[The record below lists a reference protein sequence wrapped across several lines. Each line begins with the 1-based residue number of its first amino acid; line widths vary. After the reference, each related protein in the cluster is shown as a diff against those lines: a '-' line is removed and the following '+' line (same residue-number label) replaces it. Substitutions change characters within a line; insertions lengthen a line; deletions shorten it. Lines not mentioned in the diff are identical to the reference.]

1 MDEQALHVVI
11 AGGGVPG
18 LEAILAL
25 RALAG
30 DRVAITLLDP
40 DEEFVYK
47 PLSVQEPFAHA
58 SAQRLPLR
66 KLEQDF
72 GVVHRR
78 DSLAR
83 VRPDDHVAV
92 TGSGE
97 EIAYGALI
105 AAVGARRRPA
115 FQGVATFRGP
125 EDSELLRGLVQDVE
139 EGYSRRIAFVVPGG
153 VTWPLPL
160 YELALMTAAR
170 ARAMG
175 AEVEITVVTPEPL
188 PLAVLGEQAS
198 ADVAELLTIAGIRL
212 EADTFADVD
221 GTGRLFLRPAG
232 SELTAERIVALP
244 VLEGP
249 AIPGL
254 PADERGFVPTEAHG
268 RVPGAP
274 DVYAAGDG
282 TQNPIKQGGLA
293 TQQADIIAGDVA
305 RRVGV
310 RVEEAAAEPV
320 LRVTL
325 LTGDKERYATDRP
338 AEGESGLADH
348 ALWWPPGKIAGA
360 YLSPYLAGPDAPPP
374 PPGREAL
381 EIELPLSVPP
391 PT

>member
-1 MDEQALHVVI
+1 
-11 AGGGVPG
+11 
-18 LEAILAL
+18 
-25 RALAG
+25 
-30 DRVAITLLDP
+30 
-40 DEEFVYK
+40 
-47 PLSVQEPFAHA
+47 
-58 SAQRLPLR
+58 
-66 KLEQDF
+66 
-72 GVVHRR
+72 
-78 DSLAR
+78 
-83 VRPDDHVAV
+83 
-92 TGSGE
+92 
-97 EIAYGALI
+97 
-105 AAVGARRRPA
+105 
-115 FQGVATFRGP
+115 
-125 EDSELLRGLVQDVE
+125 VQDVE

-188 PLAVLGEQAS
+188 PLAALGEQAS